1 MKDKDN
7 SELTVDHLANLNT
20 EYPGSAVPKEEKK
33 RKPNLGRPLKAQHR
47 SRNAGRKSSSLKVV
61 IEMQTE
67 RLP

>member
-33 RKPNLGRPLKAQHR
+33 ENRIWDDHSKPN
-47 SRNAGRKSSSLKVV
+47 
-61 IEMQTE
+61 IEAETPVA
-67 RLP
+67 RAVL